1 MPESADLAAMFLAH
15 VKRRFAPPV
24 DTTELQ
30 RVLTQV
36 WESARAR
43 WQGVNLSPELFMRH
57 LAERLPEVGPGST
70 VESVLGQM
78 SLDELYLAC
87 ACLHQVPLS
96 AEAFEQH
103 YLRKLPGLLRHRERS
118 AAAIDE
124 ICQLTGVKLLVAS
137 AEGGPPKIAGYTG
150 KGALM
155 NWVRVIAAHVASRE
169 REKGGRED
177 SQDEEVIGRQ
187 LGVEDPRSRFLK
199 DHHREDLRQAMR
211 EAFASL
217 SEDERYHLRLYYVD
231 GLSGYEM
238 APLLGTSQP
247 TVARRLA
254 SIREKIHTQTR
265 RHLQEKLGLNQQEF
279 QSFMKL
285 VDSQFDLSLS
295 KLLGE
300 LPAPPG

>member
-1 MPESADLAAMFLAH
+1 MPETADLAAMFLAH
-15 VKRRFAPPV
+15 VKRSFAPPV
-24 DTTELQ
+24 DTAALQ
-30 RVLTQV
+30 RVLAQA
-36 WESARAR
+36 WEIARAR
-43 WQGVNLSPELFMRH
+43 WQGIQLPPALFMRH
-57 LAERLPEVGPGST
+57 LAERLPDAEPGST
-70 VESVLGQM
+70 VESLLDQM

-87 ACLHQVPLS
+87 ACLHRVPLA

-103 YLRKLPGLLRHRERS
+103 YLRKLPGLLRHRARS
-118 AAAIDE
+118 AAALDE

-137 AEGGPPKIAGYTG
+137 SEEPPKIAGYMG

-155 NWVRVIAAHVASRE
+155 NWVRIIAAHVAARE
-169 REKGGRED
+169 HEKGGRED
-177 SQDEEVIGRQ
+177 SQEEEVISRH
-187 LGVEDPRSRFLK
+187 LGGEDPQGRYLK

-217 SEDERYHLRLYYVD
+217 SDEERYYLRLHYVD
-231 GLSGYEM
+231 SLSGYEM

-247 TVARRLA
+247 TVSRRLS
-254 SIREKIHTQTR
+254 SIRGKIHKRTQS
-265 RHLQEKLGLNQQEF
+265 HLQERLGMDPQEF

-300 LPAPPG
+300 LPAPG